1 MAASS
6 SRRSGGRRSVA
17 YSVNDAGAY
26 FIHSDRTN
34 TQTSGLGYK
43 RSRER
48 SARVSAEAG
57 PSGAS
62 LPKARETD
70 SAGVVSGGPW
80 KGTPC

>member
-1 MAASS
+1 
-6 SRRSGGRRSVA
+6 VA

-34 TQTSGLGYK
+34 TQTSGLGFGVQAQ
-43 RSRER
+43 SRAQCPTMSPLRPGLREF
-48 SARVSAEAG
+48 
-57 PSGAS
+57 PS

-80 KGTPC
+80 KGTPKRFENTKQ